1 MDGFIKE
8 APFELLLEQF
18 PKHTR
23 RVERQL
29 WQNKRGDI
37 TLHTVLEKQQG
48 IWYDSSERC
57 LESKWVQDE
66 PGERYVS
73 GEDQKHECQALF
85 F

>member
-23 RVERQL
+23 RVERHL

-48 IWYDSSERC
+48 IWY